1 MLVANDERAAASRL
15 LGGCLGTDFVSQ
27 TQQSEH
33 MPLYDYQC
41 QQCSSVS
48 ELLITS
54 STVAAC
60 PKCGSEAV
68 ERLLSAPV
76 APGRSKELV
85 ANWRKRAAA
94 EGHFSNFERHE
105 RPK

>member
-1 MLVANDERAAASRL
+1 M
-15 LGGCLGTDFVSQ
+15 SQ
-27 TQQSEH
+27 SQQSEH

-41 QQCSSVS
+41 QQCSCVS

-60 PKCGSEAV
+60 PKCGSAAV
-68 ERLLSAPV
+68 DRLLSAPV
-76 APGRSKELV
+76 APGRSKKMI

-94 EGHFSNFERHE
+94 EGHFSNFEPSE